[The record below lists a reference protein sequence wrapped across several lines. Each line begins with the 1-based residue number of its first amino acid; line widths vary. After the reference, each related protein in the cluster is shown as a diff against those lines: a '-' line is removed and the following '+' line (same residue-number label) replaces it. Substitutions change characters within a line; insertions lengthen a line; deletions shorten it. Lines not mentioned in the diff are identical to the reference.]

1 MTVRT
6 PKPSHPMLEPL
17 SHLPFRWYWIGQ
29 SISVLGDRI
38 SLVALPLLAL
48 ELLATPVQL
57 GQIAA
62 LRSLFE
68 VLFLLLGGVVV
79 DKRSSRTVML
89 FTDTLRT
96 LLLCGLIVLML
107 NHALRLEHLYW
118 LYPILGLCNAFF
130 MPASSSIL
138 PQLLPQKLLVQGNAL
153 KTFSFEGLG
162 IFGPILAGVLV
173 TTGGTLLALS
183 LDTLSFMVGI
193 SCLTMMRVA
202 PKNPLLDSLKPPFK
216 TELLE
221 GFKIV
226 ASSAWLWVS
235 IVVFSLINVCWAA
248 TNAILFPL
256 FAKAHLGG
264 AGALGWLYSSLG
276 LGAVLAA
283 VWMGKQTRLER
294 RGIKVYGA
302 VLIQGILMV
311 VLASS
316 HLLWVA
322 ALCCVGI
329 GFSLVC
335 GGIIWESS
343 LQALVPSEKLGR
355 VSSVDMLGSFAL
367 MPVGLWLVGGIVA
380 RVGLVPTFLGCG
392 VGVALLGV
400 LALCHPAI
408 RKIN

>member
-6 PKPSHPMLEPL
+6 SNPALEPL
-17 SHLPFRWYWIGQ
+17 SHPPFRWYWIGQ

-48 ELLATPVQL
+48 ELGATPLQL

-62 LRSLFE
+62 LHSLFE
-68 VLFLLLGGVVV
+68 VLFVLLGGVTV

-89 FTDTLRT
+89 VTDTLRT
-96 LLLCGLIVLML
+96 LLLCGLIALML
-107 NHALRLEHLYW
+107 NHQLRLEHLYW
-118 LYPILGLCNAFF
+118 LYPILGMCNAFF

-162 IFGPILAGVLV
+162 IFGPILAGVLI

-183 LDTLSFMVGI
+183 LDTLSFLVGI
-193 SCLTMMRVA
+193 FCLTVMRVA
-202 PKNPLLDSLKPPFK
+202 PKPPLPDTLKPHFK

-221 GFKIV
+221 GFRIV
-226 ASSAWLWVS
+226 AASAWLWVS
-235 IVVFSLINVCWAA
+235 IVVFSLINVFWAA

-264 AGALGWLYSSLG
+264 ASALGWLYSSLG

-283 VWMGKQTRLER
+283 LWMGKQTRLER

-316 HLLWVA
+316 HLLWLA
-322 ALCCVGI
+322 ALCCIGI
-329 GFSLVC
+329 GFSLVF

-343 LQALVPSEKLGR
+343 LQAMVPSEKLGR

-367 MPVGLWLVGGIVA
+367 MPLGLWLIGGVVA
-380 RVGLVPTFLGCG
+380 RAGLVPTFLGCG
-392 VGVALLGV
+392 VGVCVLGILALL
-400 LALCHPAI
+400 HPAI
-408 RKIN
+408 RKMN